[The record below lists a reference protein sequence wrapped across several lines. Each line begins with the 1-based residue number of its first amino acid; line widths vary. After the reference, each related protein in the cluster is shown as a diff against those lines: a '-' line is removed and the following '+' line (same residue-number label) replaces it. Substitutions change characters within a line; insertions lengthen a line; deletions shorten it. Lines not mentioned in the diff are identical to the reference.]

1 MGDLNG
7 RLDHNKK
14 PKEAKSQNGTRA
26 IAKELDLSRNTVK
39 NALRSD
45 DPPAY
50 KRKTYTNPELKP
62 FQEYIIEQYFV
73 KKLKGSRVLND
84 LRSKGCKV
92 SSSAFYRYIQQYK
105 TVFTRTY
112 MRYETKPGEQGQFD
126 WSPYTVMIEDKP
138 IKIQVFCFILGC
150 SRYRTYMYSFTIGP
164 NGLMVNSY
172 SSHPFSQKHTKT
184 GFLQP

>member
-1 MGDLNG
+1 M
-7 RLDHNKK
+7 
-14 PKEAKSQNGTRA
+14 GTRA
-26 IAKELDLSRNTVK
+26 IAKEPDLSRNIVK
-39 NALRSD
+39 NALRSEE
-45 DPPAY
+45 PPAY

-73 KKLKGSRVLND
+73 KKLKGSRVLNN
-84 LRSKGCKV
+84 LRSKGCNV

-105 TVFTRTY
+105 TTYTRAY

-150 SRYRTYMYSFTIGP
+150 SRYRTYMYSLSQ
-164 NGLMVNSY
+164 NQ
-172 SSHPFSQKHTKT
+172 SSVLSTAVKKSPIVAV
-184 GFLQP
+184 